1 MPVTHDVACDSGRP
15 ASARRRAATPD
26 SGSRLSRGAA
36 GSGRA
41 GEPAGG
47 SHAARGSRARG
58 RRAGMGWR
66 PRVTRSRRDEGETR
80 KSDAARRGDEQSG
93 GRRRRDGDACVR
105 AAVRAAVR
113 RMRLLPALAFAIDRR
128 FAGARRLRAVD
139 LDEARARDGAH
150 VGEQSCAGARY
161 HRTTDRRRER
171 AQQHREDREPC
182 GGALSK
188 SKHVERG
195 KRAGRRPLRF
205 LRKCAR
211 PELISVTY
219 SGVGAPAPRPALERL
234 RVTPLRVART
244 ARRFRRVRSPAT
256 RAAPACARPASG
268 DPAARRDGCPAS

>member
-1 MPVTHDVACDSGRP
+1 MPVTHDVACDSGLP

-80 KSDAARRGDEQSG
+80 KPDAARRGDEQSG
-93 GRRRRDGDACVR
+93 GLRRRDGDACVR
-105 AAVRAAVR
+105 ATVRAAVR
-113 RMRLLPALAFAIDRR
+113 RMRLLPAFAVDRGFVGTGR
-128 FAGARRLRAVD
+128 FRAVD
-139 LDEARARDGAH
+139 LDEAHASGGAH
-150 VGEQSCAGARY
+150 VGEQSCAGPGH

-171 AQQHREDREPC
+171 TQQHREDREPRD
-182 GGALSK
+182 GTLSK
-188 SKHVERG
+188 SKHVERK
-195 KRAGRRPLRF
+195 KRAECSPLRF
-205 LRKCAR
+205 LRKCPR

-244 ARRFRRVRSPAT
+244 ARRSRQACSPAT